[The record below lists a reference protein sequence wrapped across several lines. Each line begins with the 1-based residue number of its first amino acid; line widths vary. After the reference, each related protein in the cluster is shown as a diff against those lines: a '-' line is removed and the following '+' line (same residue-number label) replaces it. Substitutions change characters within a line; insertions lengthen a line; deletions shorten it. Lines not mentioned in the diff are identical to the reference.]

1 MTMRTLGNEKGASLI
16 MAVATLLILS
26 LMAVVI
32 MSLVGT
38 ETFSALNQTQSLQT
52 FDLAE
57 AGAHRAITYL
67 GLEGGTCTAITGASQ
82 FTNVAMGRG
91 TFTVTATHY
100 NPTSTTLSADITAS
114 ETPIPVGDTANFAP
128 HGRMHIR
135 QPAPEV
141 VDPVTTATSSSS
153 PMTIP
158 HTVSG
163 TDRLL
168 VVGIS
173 QGNLNSPSVASLTYG
188 GTPLTLLGTESGGPP
203 RIEMWHLVD
212 PPVGTADVVV
222 TFSNPPSDGAIV
234 GVMNLTNVNQT
245 TPFGPFVSNAGN
257 GTASVDVTSAEGEL
271 VIDVVAKD
279 TTTLAPA
286 VDSPGQIQKMNKA
299 FSNAHGALST
309 RPGAKTVKMKWWND
323 DDWAIGAVSVK
334 PLDPESIN
342 YIDTT
347 ANSFTK
353 AQRGVTGTTAISHLT
368 GAVVTQD
375 QCLITSTGKI
385 PGPSG
390 PAKRVV
396 VVGVEYP

>member
-52 FDLAE
+52 FDVAE

-67 GLEGGTCTAITGASQ
+67 GLEAGTCTDITGASQ

-100 NPTSTTLSADITAS
+100 NPTSTTLSSNIDPSVT
-114 ETPIPVGDTANFAP
+114 TIPVGDTADFAP
-128 HGRMHIR
+128 HGRIHIR
-135 QPAPEV
+135 FPAPEV
-141 VDPVTTATSSSS
+141 DTVTPATSSSS
-153 PMTIP
+153 PMTIS

-168 VVGIS
+168 VVAIS
-173 QGNLNSPSVASLTYG
+173 QGNVNSPVATITYG
-188 GTPLTLLGTESGGPP
+188 GTPLTALGTESAGPP
-203 RIEMWHLVD
+203 RIEMWRLLD

-222 TFSNPPSDGAIV
+222 TFSGTPSDGAVV

-245 TPFGPFVSNAGN
+245 TPLGPFVSNAGN
-257 GTASVDVTSAEGEL
+257 GAASVNVTSAEGEL
-271 VIDVVAKD
+271 VIDVIAKD
-279 TTTLAPA
+279 NAVAPA
-286 VDSPGQIQKMNKA
+286 VGSGQTERWNNA
-299 FSNAHGALST
+299 FSNSAYGALST
-309 RPGAKTVKMKWWND
+309 RPGAKTVKMAWFSA

-342 YIDTT
+342 YTDTT
-347 ANSFTK
+347 ANSFTG
-353 AQRGVTGTTAISHLT
+353 ALRGVNGTTAISQLT

-375 QCLITSTGKI
+375 QCLITSTGTI

-396 VVGVEYP
+396 QVGVEYP

>member
-1 MTMRTLGNEKGASLI
+1 MTMRTLGNEKGVSLI
-16 MAVATLLILS
+16 MTVATLLILS

-32 MSLVGT
+32 ISLVGT
-38 ETFSALNQTQSLQT
+38 ETFSALNETQSLQT

-67 GLEGGTCTAITGASQ
+67 GLEAGDCTAITGASQ

-100 NPTSTTLSADITAS
+100 NPTSTTLSSNIDALPT
-114 ETPIPVGDTANFAP
+114 TTTIPVGSTTDFAP
-128 HGRMHIR
+128 HGRIHIR
-135 QPAPEV
+135 FPAPQ
-141 VDPVTTATSSSS
+141 VDAVKTATSSSS
-153 PMTIP
+153 PMTIS

-173 QGNLNSPSVASLTYG
+173 QGNVNAPVATITYG
-188 GTPLTLLGTESGGPP
+188 GTPLTALGTESGGPP
-203 RIEMWHLVD
+203 RIEMWRLLD

-222 TFSNPPSDGAIV
+222 TFSGTPSDGAVV
-234 GVMNLTNVNQT
+234 GVMSLTNVNQT

-257 GTASVDVTSAEGEL
+257 GTASVDVTSEEGEL
-271 VIDVVAKD
+271 VIDVIAKD
-279 TTTLAPA
+279 NAVAPA
-286 VDSPGQIQKMNKA
+286 VGAGQTERWNKA
-299 FSNAHGALST
+299 FSNSAYGALST
-309 RPGAKTVKMKWWND
+309 RPGAKTVTMAWWSAN
-323 DDWAIGAVSVK
+323 DWAIGAVSLK
-334 PLDPESIN
+334 PLDPESTD
-342 YIDTT
+342 YTDKT
-347 ANSFTK
+347 ANSFTG
-353 AQRGVTGTTAISHLT
+353 ALRGVNGTTANSHLA

-375 QCLITSTGKI
+375 QCLITSTGTI

-396 VVGVEYP
+396 AVGVEYP

>member
-1 MTMRTLGNEKGASLI
+1 MTMRTLGNEKGVSLI

-32 MSLVGT
+32 VSLVGT
-38 ETFSALNQTQSLQT
+38 ETFSALNQAQSLQT

-67 GLEGGTCTAITGASQ
+67 GLEAGTCTAISGAGQ

-91 TFTVTATHY
+91 TFTVTATQY

-114 ETPIPVGDTANFAP
+114 ETPIPVGDTADFAP
-128 HGRMHIR
+128 HGRFHIK

-141 VDPVTTATSSSS
+141 DTVTTANSSSS
-153 PMTIP
+153 PMTIS

-168 VVGIS
+168 VVAIS
-173 QGNLNSPSVASLTYG
+173 QGNVNSPVATITYG
-188 GTPLTLLGTESGGPP
+188 GTPLTALGTESAGPP
-203 RIEMWHLVD
+203 RIEMWSLVD

-222 TFSNPPSDGAIV
+222 TFSGTPSDGAVV

-245 TPFGPFVSNAGN
+245 TPLGPFVSNAGN
-257 GTASVDVTSAEGEL
+257 GAASVDVTSAEGEL
-271 VIDVVAKD
+271 VIDVIAKD
-279 TTTLAPA
+279 NAVAPA
-286 VDSPGQIQKMNKA
+286 VGSGQTERWNNA
-299 FSNAHGALST
+299 FSNSAYGALST
-309 RPGAKTVKMKWWND
+309 RPGAKTVTMAWWSA

-334 PLDPESIN
+334 PLDPESTN
-342 YIDTT
+342 YTDKT
-347 ANSFTK
+347 ANSFTG
-353 AQRGVTGTTAISHLT
+353 ALRGVNGTTAISHLT

-375 QCLITSTGKI
+375 LCLITSTGTV

-390 PAKRVV
+390 PSKRVV
-396 VVGVEYP
+396 EVGVEYP

>member
-1 MTMRTLGNEKGASLI
+1 MTMRTLRNEKGVSLI

-26 LMAVVI
+26 LMAVIIV
-32 MSLVGT
+32 SLVGT

-52 FDLAE
+52 FDVAE

-114 ETPIPVGDTANFAP
+114 ETPIPVGDTADFAP
-128 HGRMHIR
+128 HGRIR
-135 QPAPEV
+135 INQPAPEV
-141 VDPVTTATSSSS
+141 DIVTTANSSSS
-153 PMTIP
+153 PMTIS

-168 VVGIS
+168 VVAIS
-173 QGNLNSPSVASLTYG
+173 QGNVNSPVASITYG
-188 GTPLTLLGTESGGPP
+188 GTPLTLFGTESAGPP
-203 RIEMWHLVD
+203 RIEMWRLLD
-212 PPVGTADVVV
+212 PLVGTADVVV
-222 TFSNPPSDGAIV
+222 TFSGTPSDGAVV

-271 VIDVVAKD
+271 VIDVIAKD
-279 TTTLAPA
+279 NAVAPA
-286 VDSPGQIQKMNKA
+286 VGPGQTERWNNA
-299 FSNAHGALST
+299 FSNSAYGALST
-309 RPGAKTVKMKWWND
+309 RPGAKTLKMEWWSA

-334 PLDPESIN
+334 PLDPESTN

-347 ANSFTK
+347 ANSFTG
-353 AQRGVTGTTAISHLT
+353 ALRGVNGTTAFSHLT

-375 QCLITSTGKI
+375 QCLITSTGTI

-396 VVGVEYP
+396 QVSVEFP